1 MTARALLPAL
11 PAAMLLGGCAQLP
24 SLQSVLHPA
33 GPDAALITGMLWM
46 LCAGSLA
53 LFVGVMALLALS
65 LRRGRPVDA
74 RWWIAGGGIA
84 LPVAVLSALLLYSTW
99 RSAQLSPQ
107 GSQDALHISVT
118 ARMWWWEVRY
128 RDPAS
133 GRDILLANE
142 LHIPVGRR
150 VYLGL
155 GSADVIHSFWVPA
168 LGGKMDTIP
177 GRINGLTLQ
186 ADRPGVYRGQCAEY
200 CGQQH
205 AKMAMH
211 VVAESQQDFD
221 AWLARQAA
229 PAAPIAPV
237 APNAP
242 VAPDAAS
249 ASAGNALLERGRA
262 AFFAQ
267 RCNACHAIR
276 GVTSPSDDAGDAT
289 LGPDL
294 THVGSRLYLAAGVL
308 PNHSGAMAGWIAGV
322 QAVKPGARMPSFERL
337 DGATLS
343 ALAAYLEHLK

>member
-1 MTARALLPAL
+1 MKTRDLLRATPAALLL
-11 PAAMLLGGCAQLP
+11 AACERLP
-24 SLQSVLHPA
+24 STQSVMHPA
-33 GPDAALITGMLWM
+33 GPDAALITGLLWL
-46 LCAGSLA
+46 LCAGGLVIF
-53 LFVGVMALLALS
+53 LGVMILLALS

-84 LPVAVLSALLLYSTW
+84 LPVTVLSALLLFSTV

-107 GSQDALHISVT
+107 TSQDALHLSVT

-133 GRDILLANE
+133 GRDIVLANE
-142 LHIPVGRR
+142 LHIPVDRR
-150 VYLGL
+150 VYVALT
-155 GSADVIHSFWVPA
+155 SADVIHSFWVPS

-177 GRINGLTLQ
+177 GRINGLTWRASQ
-186 ADRPGVYRGQCAEY
+186 PGVYRGQCAEF
-200 CGQQH
+200 CGEQH
-205 AKMAMH
+205 AKMALH
-211 VVAESQQDFD
+211 VVAENQQDFD

-229 PAAPIAPV
+229 LATPA
-237 APNAP
+237 
-242 VAPDAAS
+242 D
-249 ASAGNALLERGRA
+249 NALLERGRA
-262 AFFAQ
+262 AFLAQ

-276 GVTSPSDDAGDAT
+276 GVTSPADDAGDAT

-294 THVGSRLYLAAGVL
+294 THVGSRRYLAAGVL

-322 QAVKPGARMPSFERL
+322 QAVKPGARMPSFDRM